1 MLAPD
6 VNVLVY
12 AHRLD
17 SPEHAAYAAWLQRLA
32 TGAEPFA
39 LSELVLSG
47 FLRLVTNT
55 RVFRQPTPPA
65 RALDFVDQLCGRPT
79 ARMVRP
85 GPKHWAIFT
94 DLCRQTGGRGAFLAD
109 LYHAAV
115 AIEHGCEW
123 ITADADFARVPG
135 LRWRHPL
142 AAPTPPR

>member
-1 MLAPD
+1 MLIPD

-17 SPEHAAYAAWLQRLA
+17 SPEHGAYAGWLQRLA
-32 TGAEPFA
+32 RGVEPFA

-47 FLRLVTNT
+47 FLRLVTNP
-55 RVFRQPTPPA
+55 RVFRQPTPIE
-65 RALDFVDQLCGRPT
+65 RALDFVDQLCTRPT
-79 ARMVRP
+79 ARLVRP
-85 GPKHWAIFT
+85 GSQHWNIFT

-123 ITADADFARVPG
+123 VTADADFARIPG

-142 AAPTPPR
+142 APAPRP